1 MRKKKLSYIE
11 LVRRNKEEL
20 LKNPDQLEVIEKRL
34 EKGMKKRNKA
44 FI

>member
-34 EKGMKKRNKA
+34 EKRHEKA
-44 FI
+44 K